1 MEDALVVLLVLY
13 FAKAYKLTLAVAP
26 GVLPTRACVL
36 VDDSVAVKR
45 FKRLLLPTLDRPKN
59 ATSGTPK
66 DGGNR
71 LPKKAPTKRS
81 PIFGVVEGLK
91 RFHFKKRWSAADKK
105 DLESVTCCCCEEE
118 EPSEDALDCG

>member
-1 MEDALVVLLVLY
+1 MEDPPVLLLVLY

-26 GVLPTRACVL
+26 GVLPTRACV
-36 VDDSVAVKR
+36 VDDDDSVAVKR
-45 FKRLLLPTLDRPKN
+45 FSRLLLPTLDRPKK

-71 LPKKAPTKRS
+71 LSKKAPTKRS
-81 PIFGVVEGLK
+81 PIFGVVEGWK

-105 DLESVTCCCCEEE
+105 DLESVTCCDEE